1 MRQPSLSQ
9 IYLSLAAAFMCYLL
23 PWAGF
28 GLLLRPDFVLLV
40 LIYWLL
46 RAPHLC
52 NVGTAWMLGLLVD
65 LASGSLFGQT
75 ALAYTITAF
84 VAVFYQRRLAL
95 FSEWQQA
102 GYVLLLLLLN
112 QLTLLI
118 LKLFSGGEIPPMS
131 YFLSSLS
138 GVLLW
143 QAVVFSRIR
152 GTGLGDP
159 S

>member
-1 MRQPSLSQ
+1 MRPVSIRL
-9 IYLSLAAAFMCYLL
+9 IYLTFAIAFVCYLL

-52 NVGTAWMLGLLVD
+52 NIGTAWMLGLLVD
-65 LASGSLFGQT
+65 LASGSLFGQS

-102 GYVLLLLLLN
+102 GYVLLLLLLH
-112 QLTLLI
+112 QLILLV
-118 LKLFSGGEIPPMS
+118 LKLFSGGEVQGFS
-131 YFLSSLS
+131 YFLSSLT

-143 QAVVFSRIR
+143 QALVFSRIR
-152 GTGLGDP
+152 GTGLGDQ